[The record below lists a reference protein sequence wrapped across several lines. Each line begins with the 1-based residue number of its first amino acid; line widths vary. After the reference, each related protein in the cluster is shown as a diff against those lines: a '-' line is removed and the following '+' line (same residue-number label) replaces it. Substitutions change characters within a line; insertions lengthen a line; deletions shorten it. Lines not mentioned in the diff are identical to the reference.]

1 MNHECQ
7 SHIFPIA
14 TLIHKWYS
22 CSFHRLNRQDGVNQE
37 NLDYSYEGIK
47 FFLFEL
53 KNYCIHF
60 LNITSWNTILWLKWR
75 KCITWLPPK
84 FQRRQDWGKIYTATQ
99 RKECLF
105 NCIFFF
111 YVLCILILE
120 GSILNKTK
128 LLVGL
133 FMNNDC

>member
-22 CSFHRLNRQDGVNQE
+22 CLFYRLNRQDGVNQE

-53 KNYCIHF
+53 LNSF
-60 LNITSWNTILWLKWR
+60 LKYNISFMKYNF
-75 KCITWLPPK
+75 ITK
-84 FQRRQDWGKIYTATQ
+84 MEKMYHMIAA
-99 RKECLF
+99 
-105 NCIFFF
+105 
-111 YVLCILILE
+111 
-120 GSILNKTK
+120 
-128 LLVGL
+128 
-133 FMNNDC
+133 

>member
-47 FFLFEL
+47 FFLFE
-53 KNYCIHF
+53 
-60 LNITSWNTILWLKWR
+60 
-75 KCITWLPPK
+75 
-84 FQRRQDWGKIYTATQ
+84 
-99 RKECLF
+99 
-105 NCIFFF
+105 
-111 YVLCILILE
+111 
-120 GSILNKTK
+120 
-128 LLVGL
+128 
-133 FMNNDC
+133 